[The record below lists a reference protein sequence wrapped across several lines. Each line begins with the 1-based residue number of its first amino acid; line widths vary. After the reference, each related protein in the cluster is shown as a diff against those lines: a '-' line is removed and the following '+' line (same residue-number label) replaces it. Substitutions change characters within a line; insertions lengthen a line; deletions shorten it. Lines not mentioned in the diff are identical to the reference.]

1 MSVQEKLTAPGPKR
15 LLALDGGG
23 IRGLISL
30 EFLFEIQHVLREAT
44 GRPDL
49 VLADYFDYVAGTST
63 GAIIATCVS
72 LGMSVEAIREFYLSQ
87 GRAMFQKAHL
97 FDQIKHRFAAA
108 NLTAILQERLGADT
122 TLGTDD
128 LRTLLLLV
136 MRNASSDSPWPLS
149 NNPRATYNDLGRND
163 CNLKLPL
170 WKLVRASTA
179 APTYFPPEV
188 IDVGDSR
195 FVFVDGAVTMYNNPA
210 FLLFRM
216 STLAQYKLCWPTGE
230 QNLLLISVGT
240 GLSAR
245 ANKDLRPDQMNLL
258 YNAGSVPSALIYAA
272 SVEQDMLCRLF
283 GRLRAGLAL
292 DEEIGSL
299 VEDAGLCSPKLL
311 TYMRYDV
318 DLSQEGL
325 NELGLPHI
333 AAAAV
338 QPLQQVEH
346 LDELQTVG
354 RAAAERGV
362 HLEHF
367 EGFVGAAGDRT
378 EAKA

>member
-1 MSVQEKLTAPGPKR
+1 MSLHEKLTAVGPKK

-23 IRGLISL
+23 IRGLVTL
-30 EFLFEIQHVLREAT
+30 EFLFEIQRLLRDAT
-44 GRPDL
+44 GRSDL

-72 LGMSVEAIREFYLSQ
+72 LGMSVESIREFYLNQ
-87 GRAMFQKAHL
+87 GRAMFRKSP
-97 FDQIKHRFAAA
+97 FIEQIKHRYAAA
-108 NLTAILQERLGADT
+108 NLTAILQKRLGIET

-128 LRTLLLLV
+128 LQTLLLLV
-136 MRNASSDSPWPLS
+136 MRNASTDSPWPLS
-149 NNPRATYNDLGRND
+149 NNPRATYNDATRAD

-170 WKLVRASTA
+170 WQLVRASTA

-188 IDVGDSR
+188 IEVGGSR
-195 FVFVDGAVTMYNNPA
+195 FVFVDGAVTMYNNPS

-216 STLAQYKLCWPTGE
+216 STLEPYKLCWPTGE
-230 QNLLLISVGT
+230 DKLLLISIGT

-245 ANKDLRPDQMNLL
+245 ANKDLKPDQMNLL

-272 SVEQDMLCRLF
+272 SVEQDMLCRVF
-283 GRLRAGLAL
+283 GKLRSGLAL
-292 DEEIGSL
+292 DEEIGNL
-299 VEDAGLCSPKLL
+299 VEAGGLCTPKLF

-325 NELGLPHI
+325 DALGLKHI
-333 AAAAV
+333 KAHDV
-338 QPLQQVEH
+338 QPLQQVDH

-354 RAAAERGV
+354 RVAAQHDVR
-362 HLEHF
+362 LEHF
-367 EGFVGAAGDRT
+367 AGFVDA
-378 EAKA
+378 

>member
-1 MSVQEKLTAPGPKR
+1 MSVQEKLTAAGPKK

-30 EFLFEIQHVLREAT
+30 EILFEIQRVLREAT
-44 GRPDL
+44 RRPDL
-49 VLADYFDYVAGTST
+49 VLAEYFDYVAGTST

-87 GRAMFQKAHL
+87 GRAMFQKAR
-97 FDQIKHRFAAA
+97 FFEQIKHRYVAA
-108 NLTAILQERLGADT
+108 NLSAILQERIGTET
-122 TLGTDD
+122 TLGTEN

-136 MRNASSDSPWPLS
+136 MRNATTDSPWPLS
-149 NNPRATYNDLGRND
+149 NNPRATYNDVLRAD

-170 WKLVRASTA
+170 WQLVRASTA

-188 IDVGDSR
+188 IDVGGSR

-216 STLAQYKLCWPTGE
+216 STLAPYKLCWPTGE
-230 QNLLLISVGT
+230 QNLLLISIGT
-240 GLSAR
+240 GLSVR
-245 ANKDLRPDQMNLL
+245 ANKDLKPDQMNLL

-299 VEDAGLCSPKLL
+299 VDDPGLCSPKLF

-333 AAAAV
+333 AASHV
-338 QPLQQVEH
+338 QPLQQVEY

-354 RAAAERGV
+354 RAAAERDV
-362 HLEHF
+362 RLEHF
-367 EGFVGAAGDRT
+367 EGFMDAASDPMGA
-378 EAKA
+378 KP

>member
-1 MSVQEKLTAPGPKR
+1 MSVQEKLSAPGPKK

-23 IRGLISL
+23 IRGLITL
-30 EFLFEIQHVLREAT
+30 EYLLEIQRRLREGA

-72 LGMSVEAIREFYLSQ
+72 LGMTVEAIREFYVSQ
-87 GRAMFQKAHL
+87 GRAMFQKAR
-97 FDQIKHRFAAA
+97 FFEQVKHRYVAA
-108 NLTAILQERLGADT
+108 NLTAILQGRLGAET
-122 TLGTDD
+122 TLGTEN

-136 MRNASSDSPWPLS
+136 MRNATTDSPWPLS
-149 NNPRATYNDLGRND
+149 NNPRATYNDPSRPD

-170 WKLVRASTA
+170 WQLVRASTA

-188 IDVGDSR
+188 IDIAGSR
-195 FVFVDGAVTMYNNPA
+195 FVFVDGAVTMYNNPS

-216 STLAQYKLCWPTGE
+216 ATLEPYKLCWPAGE
-230 QNLLLISVGT
+230 ENLLLISIGT

-245 ANKDLRPDQMNLL
+245 ANKNLRPDQMNLL

-272 SVEQDMLCRLF
+272 SVEQDMLCRVF
-283 GRLRAGLAL
+283 GKLRAGGVL
-292 DEEIGSL
+292 DEEIGDL
-299 VEDAGLCSPKLL
+299 VGGAGVCSPKLF

-318 DLSQEGL
+318 DLSQESL
-325 NELGLPHI
+325 DTLGLQRVK
-333 AAAAV
+333 ARDV

-346 LDELQTVG
+346 LEDLQAVG
-354 RAAAERGV
+354 RSAAQRDV
-362 HLEHF
+362 RLEHF
-367 EGFVGAAGDRT
+367 AGFV
-378 EAKA
+378 K